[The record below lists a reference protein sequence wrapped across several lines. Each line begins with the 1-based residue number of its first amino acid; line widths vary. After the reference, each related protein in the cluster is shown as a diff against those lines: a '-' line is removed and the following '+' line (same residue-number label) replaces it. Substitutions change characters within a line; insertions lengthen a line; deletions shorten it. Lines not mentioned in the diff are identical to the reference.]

1 MSIISEAPAS
11 PSTVSADET
20 RTPRWSDAR
29 DQMIHACALAEHII
43 STAPVLPTDI
53 TVHCRRGLRNNY
65 AFATDEVDVRVY
77 LHRNRDAVEAYQA
90 AFGGDVSESTHDD
103 GAVYVAVSGS
113 MFGCRF
119 EAWTLL
125 SAVSE

>member
-1 MSIISEAPAS
+1 V
-11 PSTVSADET
+11 VSVTILTPEPLTDET

-29 DQMIHACALAEHII
+29 DQMIHACALQEHII
-43 STAPVLPTDI
+43 ANAPVLPVDI
-53 TVHCRRGLRNNY
+53 TVHCRRGLRHNFVFET
-65 AFATDEVDVRVY
+65 AEFDVRVY
-77 LHRNRDAVEAYQA
+77 LHRDRAAVEAYQV

-103 GAVYVAVSGS
+103 GAVYVAVSGN

-125 SAVSE
+125 PAVSE